1 MSVMVLVCLLF
12 LYLINCEI
20 VCTEQPPASAW
31 PPDII
36 LQNTFIFIKTET
48 IRAAAAFL
56 SIKHRQDATLNKY
69 KTFQKP
75 IQYCDQF
82 NERCEV

>member
-1 MSVMVLVCLLF
+1 MIVMVLVCLLF

-20 VCTEQPPASAW
+20 VCIELPPAPAW

-48 IRAAAAFL
+48 IRATAAFL

-75 IQYCDQF
+75 IKYCNQF